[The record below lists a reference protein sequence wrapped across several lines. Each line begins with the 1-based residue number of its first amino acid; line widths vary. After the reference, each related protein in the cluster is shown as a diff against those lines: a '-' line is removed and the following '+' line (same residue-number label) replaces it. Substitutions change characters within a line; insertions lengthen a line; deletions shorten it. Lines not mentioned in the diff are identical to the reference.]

1 MTTIDGPL
9 GATLTREG
17 VHFRVFSSLAESIE
31 LCLFDEAG
39 NETRHNL
46 VLEPGFIW
54 HLFLPGITAGQAY
67 GYRVHGPY
75 DPSRG
80 LRCNPAKLLTD
91 PYAKAL
97 SRDIKWGH
105 AMFSYPLGGDELEM
119 ETTDSAP
126 NAPRSYVVDT
136 SFDWGRDRR
145 PRHWPE
151 HTVIYELHV
160 KGFTK
165 QHPGVPEHLRGTYA
179 GLATPAVLDAIR
191 KLGVTTVELMPVHQF
206 MHEPGLLDEGLRN
219 YWGYHTYGY
228 FAPHAE
234 YASADERGGQVR
246 EFKEMVKAFHAAG
259 LEVILDVVYN
269 HTSEGNHLGP
279 HLNFKGFDNP
289 AYYHLVAE
297 EPRYYMDYTGTGN
310 SVNLRHPYV
319 LQLVMDSLRYWVQE
333 MHVDGFRFDLAA
345 TLARGAH
352 ALDTWSAFFSAMHQD
367 PVLQGV
373 KLIAEPWDT
382 GTNGYQVG
390 NFPFH
395 WSEWNDRYRES
406 IRAFWSNQ
414 TNRLPEVAARLTG
427 SIDLFKGSGRR
438 PSASIN
444 YVASH
449 DGHTLH
455 DLVGGDKRAKRNLLA
470 TVLLSMGTPM
480 ILAGD
485 EWGRSQ
491 QGNDNAY
498 NQDNE
503 ISWLDW
509 SKVEPDLQALVRH
522 LIRVRPNLPW
532 IQKDQW
538 GGFGL
543 DIRWLRPDGQELTAE
558 DWEQPRGHVC
568 MYGWR
573 GDGKALLI
581 LNATPDQHEYR
592 LPPLEKG
599 YWRRVADTARDE
611 PIRMTRVGGVYRV
624 APWSVVVLMN
634 ALERPERPA
643 RPEQGQPS

>member
-9 GATLTREG
+9 GATLTKEG
-17 VHFRVFSSLAESIE
+17 VHFRVFSSLAERIE
-31 LCLFDEAG
+31 LCLFDDAG
-39 NETRHNL
+39 AETRHDL

-54 HLFLPGITAGQAY
+54 HLFLPGLVAGQAY
-67 GYRVHGPY
+67 GFRVHGPY
-75 DPSRG
+75 DPARG
-80 LRCNPAKLLTD
+80 FRCNPAKLLVD
-91 PYAKAL
+91 PYAKAI
-97 SRDIKWGH
+97 SRDIKWG
-105 AMFSYPLGGDELEM
+105 AEMFSYPLGGDELAI
-119 ETTDSAP
+119 ETSDSAA
-126 NAPRSYVVDT
+126 NAPRSYVVDE
-136 SFDWGRDRR
+136 SFTWDDDQR
-145 PRHWPE
+145 PGHWPE
-151 HTVIYELHV
+151 HTVLYEVHV

-165 QHPGVPEHLRGTYA
+165 THPDVPEPLRGTYA
-179 GLATPAVLDAIR
+179 GLATPAAIATIR

-219 YWGYHTYGY
+219 YWGYHTYGF

-234 YASADERGGQVR
+234 YAAADDRGGQVR
-246 EFKEMVKAFHAAG
+246 EFKEMVKAFHRAD

-279 HLNFKGFDNP
+279 HLNFKGLDNP

-319 LQLVMDSLRYWVQE
+319 LQLVMDSLRYWVTE

-345 TLARGAH
+345 TLARGEQTI
-352 ALDTWSAFFSAMHQD
+352 DTWSAFFATIHQD

-406 IRAFWSNQ
+406 IRGFWRNEPG
-414 TNRLPEVAARLTG
+414 RLPEVAARLTG

-444 YVASH
+444 YISSH
-449 DGHTLH
+449 DGLTLH
-455 DLVGGDKRAKRNLLA
+455 DLAGGDLRTKRNLLA
-470 TVLLSMGTPM
+470 TVFLSMGTPM
-480 ILAGD
+480 LLAGD

-509 SKVEPDLQALVRH
+509 TKADPPLQAFVTL
-522 LIRVRPNLPW
+522 LITTRPHLPW

-538 GGFGL
+538 AGFGL
-543 DIRWLRPDGQELTAE
+543 DIRWLRPDGSELTPE
-558 DWEQPRGHVC
+558 DWEQPRGHVA

-573 GDGKALLI
+573 SDSRAVLFV
-581 LNATPDQHEYR
+581 NATDETHEYQ

-599 YWRRVADTARDE
+599 RWRVAVDTSKDVVKASRRMLKTHTLAGRSVALVVNDGPE
-611 PIRMTRVGGVYRV
+611 PRR
-624 APWSVVVLMN
+624 
-634 ALERPERPA
+634 
-643 RPEQGQPS
+643 

>member
-9 GATLTREG
+9 GATLTKEG
-17 VHFRVFSSLAESIE
+17 VHFRVFSSLADRIE
-31 LCLFDEAG
+31 LCLFDEKG
-39 NETRHNL
+39 DESRYDL
-46 VLEPGFIW
+46 VREPGFIW
-54 HLFLPGITAGQAY
+54 HVFLAGITAGQAY

-75 DPSRG
+75 DPAQG

-97 SRDIKWGH
+97 SRDITWGH
-105 AMFSYPLGGDELEM
+105 AMFSYPLGGDELAIEC
-119 ETTDSAP
+119 TDSAP
-126 NAPRSYVVDT
+126 SAPRSYVVDT

-145 PRHWPE
+145 PGHWPE
-151 HTVIYELHV
+151 RTVIYEMHV

-165 QHPGVPEHLRGTYA
+165 MHPAVPEHLRGTYA
-179 GLATPAVLDAIR
+179 GLATPAVLDSIR
-191 KLGVTTVELMPVHQF
+191 RLGVTTVELMPVHQF

-219 YWGYHTYGY
+219 YWGYHTYGF

-234 YASADERGGQVR
+234 YAAADDRGGQVR
-246 EFKEMVKAFHAAG
+246 EFKEMIKAFHAAG

-289 AYYHLVAE
+289 AYYHLVAA

-352 ALDTWSAFFSAMHQD
+352 TLDTWSGFFATIHQD

-406 IRAFWSNQ
+406 VRGFWRNEPG
-414 TNRLPEVAARLTG
+414 RLPEVAARLTG

-444 YVASH
+444 YIASH
-449 DGHTLH
+449 DGQTLN
-455 DLVGGDKRAKRNLLA
+455 DLAGGDMRRKRNLLA

-480 ILAGD
+480 LLAGD
-485 EWGRSQ
+485 EWGRTQ
-491 QGNDNAY
+491 QGHDNAY

-509 SKVEPDLQALVRH
+509 SKAQPDLQALVRH

-538 GGFGL
+538 AGFGL
-543 DIRWLRPDGQELTAE
+543 DIRWLRPDGQELTDA
-558 DWEQPRGHVC
+558 DWEQPRGHVA

-573 GDGKALLI
+573 GDSKALLM
-581 LNATPDQHEYR
+581 LNATPESFDYQ
-592 LPPLEKG
+592 LPALEKG
-599 YWRRVADTARDE
+599 AWRRIADTARED
-611 PIRMTRVGGVYRV
+611 PTRAQRMGTSYRLQPTSV
-624 APWSVVVLMN
+624 AVLVN
-634 ALERPERPA
+634 GAERL
-643 RPEQGQPS
+643 S

>member
-9 GATLTREG
+9 GATLTKEG
-17 VHFRVFSSLAESIE
+17 VHFRVFTSLAERVE

-39 NETRHNL
+39 AETRYDL
-46 VLEPGFIW
+46 VCEPGFIW
-54 HLFLPGITAGQAY
+54 HLFLPGIRPGQAY

-75 DPSRG
+75 DPARG

-91 PYAKAL
+91 PYAKAI

-105 AMFSYPLGGDELEM
+105 AMFSYPLGADELEM

-126 NAPRSYVVDT
+126 NAPRSYVIDT
-136 SFDWGRDRR
+136 SFDWGRDVR
-145 PRHWPE
+145 PGHWPE

-160 KGFTK
+160 KGFT
-165 QHPGVPEHLRGTYA
+165 QLHPGVPKRLRGTYA
-179 GLATPAVLDAIR
+179 GLATPAAIESI
-191 KLGVTTVELMPVHQF
+191 KSLGVTTVELMPVHHF

-219 YWGYHTYGY
+219 YWGYHTFGY

-234 YASADERGGQVR
+234 YAYADDRGGQVR
-246 EFKEMVKAFHAAG
+246 EFKKLVKAFHAAG

-319 LQLVMDSLRYWVQE
+319 LQLVMDSLRYWVTE

-352 ALDTWSAFFSAMHQD
+352 TLDTWSAFFATIHQD

-395 WSEWNDRYRES
+395 WSEWNDRFRES
-406 IRAFWSNQ
+406 IRAFWRNEPG
-414 TNRLPEVAARLTG
+414 RLPEVAARLTG

-444 YVASH
+444 YIASH
-449 DGHTLH
+449 DGHTLN
-455 DLVGGDKRAKRNLLA
+455 DLAGGDRRQMRNMLA

-480 ILAGD
+480 LGAGD

-509 SKVEPDLQALVRH
+509 SKVDGPLRALVQH
-522 LIRVRPNLPW
+522 LIQMRRDLPW
-532 IQKDQW
+532 ILKDQW
-538 GGFGL
+538 AGFGPE
-543 DIRWLRPDGQELTAE
+543 IRWLRPDGSELTPE
-558 DWEQPRGHVC
+558 DWETPRGHVA
-568 MYGWR
+568 MHGWR
-573 GDGKALLI
+573 SESRALLL
-581 LNATPDQHEYR
+581 LNATQEGFEYT
-592 LPPLEKG
+592 LPPLERG
-599 YWRRVADTARDE
+599 TWQLVADTSRDDPTATASVE
-611 PIRMTRVGGVYRV
+611 GVFPLAPASV
-624 APWSVVVLMN
+624 ALLIN
-634 ALERPERPA
+634 AGSETT
-643 RPEQGQPS
+643 S